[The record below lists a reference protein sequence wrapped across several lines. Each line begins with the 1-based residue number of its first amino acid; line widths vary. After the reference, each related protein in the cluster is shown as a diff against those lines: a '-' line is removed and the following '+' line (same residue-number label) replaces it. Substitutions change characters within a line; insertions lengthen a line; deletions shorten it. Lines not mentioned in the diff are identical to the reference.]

1 MHRGKILLVLLAA
14 MILAPDSADARRR
27 SVGRTVI
34 ETVAMPFRIVGQAV
48 APRRFGM
55 KTWYFRK
62 AKYARGPRRAVI
74 VRRPAPVV
82 VPGAA
87 GAAAAAAGATAAVA
101 GGETSSGSQVAA
113 TQPTTQLPG
122 PTPGRSQVRLPAP
135 PQAAAPSGQQGTAA
149 MPSASQ
155 APAATGW
162 RGPLYWPYASDDLF
176 DTAFQPASADWFWSR
191 GGGDLIDAIVM
202 RGDDRT
208 GGWSDMCGSRRGGSA
223 VWIEPIEQ
231 ALDPTDAQRRALDE
245 LRDALV
251 HASNAV
257 KIACPATDTAANPV
271 QRLQAMTD
279 RLWTLRHAITTIRA
293 PLEKLT
299 NSLSEAQ
306 RVSFNAIAS
315 SPRDTTASVSTGPGG
330 AARACADPSVMASWP
345 GDQIEAR
352 VHPSTAQR
360 EALRTLQLTTL
371 GMAQFLM
378 GSCPGETPRTPLA
391 RLDAAEKRLN
401 ALLYAVRNLSPAVAG
416 FYGTLTHEQ
425 KLAFHALGRDAPR
438 TGPGAAQ
445 GGMRGGA
452 GNQPERGER

>member
-1 MHRGKILLVLLAA
+1 MHRGKILLILLAA
-14 MILAPDSADARRR
+14 MVVAPDSADARRR

-34 ETVAMPFRIVGQAV
+34 ETVTAPFRIVGQAV
-48 APRRFGM
+48 APRRFGL
-55 KTWYFRK
+55 KTWYFSK

-74 VRRPAPVV
+74 VQRPAPAA
-82 VPGAA
+82 VPLAAAPVAA
-87 GAAAAAAGATAAVA
+87 GAAAGAAVA
-101 GGETSSGSQVAA
+101 AGGEKPAGSQVA
-113 TQPTTQLPG
+113 TTIQMPDPPPL
-122 PTPGRSQVRLPAP
+122 RSPLRPAAP
-135 PQAAAPSGQQGTAA
+135 PQAGPPQAAVPPAAAPQAAAAATAA
-149 MPSASQ
+149 
-155 APAATGW
+155 APAQQTVPAPGW

-176 DTAFQPASADWFWSR
+176 DTALQPANADWFWTR

-231 ALDPTDAQRRALDE
+231 AVDPTDEQRRALDE

-251 HASNAV
+251 QAGNAV

-279 RLWTLRHAITTIRA
+279 RLWTLRHAVTTIRM
-293 PLEKLT
+293 PLEKFT
-299 NSLSEAQ
+299 NSLTEAQ
-306 RVSFNAIAS
+306 RGSFNALGS
-315 SPRDTTASVSTGPGG
+315 SPRDTTASVTTRPGS
-330 AARACADPSVMASWP
+330 AARPCADPSVMASWP
-345 GDQIEAR
+345 GDQIAAR

-360 EALRTLQLTTL
+360 EALKTLQMTTL

-378 GSCPGETPRTPLA
+378 GSCPSEPPRTPIA

-401 ALLYAVRNLSPAVAG
+401 ALLYAVRNLSPAVSG

-425 KLAFHALGRDAPR
+425 KLAFDALGRDAPR
-438 TGPGAAQ
+438 TGPGAARESRKPQ
-445 GGMRGGA
+445 R
-452 GNQPERGER
+452 